1 MISSVLEGLHSK
13 SRRKGALLRN
23 EGSSEP
29 NANSRVLSGKCEC
42 GVVRYRVE
50 DAFLYSANCNCSNCR
65 AATGSAFKAFAGI
78 EREKLELSDG
88 LDNLLVF
95 GEDDLN
101 NTRCGACGSLLFS
114 VVRDGAYVHVALGSL
129 VDAPSIR
136 PTEHIFVG
144 SKAPWFEITDDLPQ
158 SEEY

>member
-1 MISSVLEGLHSK
+1 VPS
-13 SRRKGALLRN
+13 
-23 EGSSEP
+23 EGSSER
-29 NANSRVLSGKCEC
+29 NVDIRVLAGACEC
-42 GVVRYRVE
+42 GAVRYRVE
-50 DAFLYSANCNCSNCR
+50 DAFLYAANCHCSNCR

-78 EREKLELSDG
+78 ERDKLELTDG
-88 LDNLLVF
+88 LDSLLVF
-95 GEDDLN
+95 GEDYLN
-101 NTRCGACGSLLFS
+101 NTRCGVCGSLLFS

-158 SEEY
+158 SEEYD